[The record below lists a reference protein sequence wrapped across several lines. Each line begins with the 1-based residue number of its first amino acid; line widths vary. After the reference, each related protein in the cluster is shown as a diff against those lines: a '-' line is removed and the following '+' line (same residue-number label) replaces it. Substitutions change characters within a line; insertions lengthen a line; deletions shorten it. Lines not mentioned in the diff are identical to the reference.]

1 MSEPTNQTRLGKRV
15 VVTGIG
21 GITALGHDW
30 EAIAASLKAQKNCVV
45 TMGEWDKYDGLNTR
59 LAAPITDF
67 EVPSH
72 YSRKKIRSMGR
83 VSIMATRASEL
94 ALIDA
99 GLLDDPIVSSGEM
112 GIAYGSST
120 GSTDA
125 IIAFGD
131 MLKAGDMSGVTAT
144 SYIRMMAHT
153 TAVNVGVFFGLKGRI
168 HTTSSACTSGSQGIG
183 YAYEA
188 IKYGHQTLMLAGGG
202 EELCPTEAVV
212 FDTLFATSTKNST
225 PELTPRPFDASRDG
239 LVIGE
244 GACTLVLEELEHA
257 KARGAKIYAELV
269 GFGTNSDGQH
279 VTQPNAQTMEIAI
292 RLALKDAQLEPN
304 AIGYVNAHG
313 TATDRGDI
321 AESHATHAVFGTGMP
336 ISSLKSYTGH
346 TLGACGALE
355 AWVSIEMM
363 NAGWFAPTLNLE
375 SIDPQCADLDYIRSD
390 LRPIDTDYV
399 MSNNFA
405 FGGINTSLIFK
416 RWAQ

>member
-1 MSEPTNQTRLGKRV
+1 MSEATNQTRLGKRV
-15 VVTGIG
+15 VITGIG

-30 EAIAASLKAQKNCVV
+30 PTIAASLKAQKNCVV

-131 MLKAGDMSGVTAT
+131 MLKTGDMSGVTAT

-188 IKYGHQTLMLAGGG
+188 IKYGQQTLMLAGGG

-416 RWAQ
+416 RWKD

>member
-1 MSEPTNQTRLGKRV
+1 MSNRV
-15 VVTGIG
+15 VITGIG
-21 GITALGHDW
+21 GVSALGHDW
-30 EAIAASLKAQKNCVV
+30 PTIAQRLQQKYNCVV
-45 TMGEWDKYDGLNTR
+45 TMTEWDKYPSLNTR
-59 LAAPITDF
+59 LAAPVTDF
-67 EVPSH
+67 EQPKH

-83 VSIMATRASEL
+83 VSIMATRASEI
-94 ALIDA
+94 ALENA
-99 GLLDDPIVSSGEM
+99 GLLGDPVVSSGDM

-120 GSTDA
+120 GSTEP
-125 IIAFGD
+125 IIGFGD
-131 MLKAGDMSGVTAT
+131 MLKNGDMSGINAT

-153 TAVNVGVFFGLKGRI
+153 TAVNVGVFFGLKGRV
-168 HTTSSACTSGSQGIG
+168 HTTSSACTSGSQAIG

-188 IKYGHQTLMLAGGG
+188 IKFGQQTLMLAGGG

-212 FDTLFATSTKNST
+212 FDTLFATSTKNDEPQS
-225 PELTPRPFDASRDG
+225 TPRPFDSQRDG

-257 KARGAKIYAELV
+257 KSRGATIYAELV
-269 GFGTNSDGQH
+269 GFGTNSDGLH
-279 VTQPNAQTMEIAI
+279 ITQPNADTMEVAI
-292 RLALKDAQLEPN
+292 RLALKNANVDAEK
-304 AIGYVNAHG
+304 IGYVNAHG

-321 AESHATHAVFGTGMP
+321 AESKATYAVFGEHTP

-363 NAGWFAPTLNLE
+363 NAGWFAPSLNLDQVDSE
-375 SIDPQCADLDYIRSD
+375 CAPLDYIKD
-390 LRPIDTDYV
+390 DVRPINTDYV

-416 RWAQ
+416 RWQA